1 MRVAVKVGTSS
12 LTNRTGDLDV
22 AAMQKLA
29 ADVAKVRAAGHQVVL
44 VSSAAIAAGLPAL
57 GYDSTARRP
66 SDPDVLRAASAIGQ
80 ISLIATY
87 QAVLGDQGLATG
99 QVLLAPTDFWY
110 RNRYLKSRGTLNALL
125 RRGVVPVIN
134 ENDAVADDEIRFG
147 DNDRLSALVAHLID
161 ADRLILLTDTA
172 GLFTADPR
180 LDTSASLIEEIVEF
194 DQRLEEAAGG
204 PGSSGARG
212 GMASK
217 LAAAKIA
224 TWSGVETVIAQA
236 DRPDVLVDAVA
247 GTPGVGTVFRA
258 RPTRLSARKLWIAF
272 ALRSSGRIVVDRGAR
287 DALERGRRSLLAA
300 GVVEADGSFAAE
312 DALEVADESGEV
324 FAKGL
329 VRWSSELLAG
339 NIGRKTSDLGP
350 DVPDEVIHRDDLVV
364 LPGL

>member
-1 MRVAVKVGTSS
+1 VKIGTSS
-12 LTNRTGDLDV
+12 LTSRTGELNVTAMEKLAGEV
-22 AAMQKLA
+22 AALH
-29 ADVAKVRAAGHQVVL
+29 RAGHQLVL

-57 GYDSTARRP
+57 GYDPTARRP
-66 SDPDVLRAASAIGQ
+66 NDPDVLRAASAIGQ

-87 QAVLGDQGLATG
+87 QAVLAREGLATG

-110 RNRYLKSRGTLNALL
+110 RNRYLKSRGTLDVLL

-161 ADRLILLTDTA
+161 ADRLVLLTDTA

-180 LDTSASLIEEIVEF
+180 VDTSASLIEEIVEF

-204 PGSSGARG
+204 PGSSGGRG

-224 TWSGVETVIAQA
+224 TWSGVETVIARS
-236 DRPDVLVDAVA
+236 DRPDVLTDAVA
-247 GTPGVGTVFRA
+247 GATGTGTVFRA
-258 RPTRLSARKLWIAF
+258 RSSRLPARKLWIAF
-272 ALRSSGRIVVDRGAR
+272 ALPASGRIVVDRGAR

-300 GVVEADGSFAAE
+300 GVVELDGAFAA
-312 DALEVADESGEV
+312 DDPVEVADQSGEV

-329 VRWSSELLAG
+329 VRWSSETLNDNA
-339 NIGRKTSDLGP
+339 GRKTADLEP
-350 DVPDEVIHRDDLVV
+350 DLPDEVIHRDDLVM
-364 LPGL
+364 LPGS